1 MSISVSNES
10 KLLARHS
17 IIYGIGAS
25 VNKVA
30 GFLLLPIYTRY
41 LTTHDYGIKELVGLS
56 TDILGVVLAASISSA
71 FYRFYFEYKEE
82 KERNLVLSS
91 SYIFLG
97 AFGLL
102 FVGLLSMS
110 APFLAEYVLNS
121 SQLSVFFLIAFASL
135 WFQTLNGI
143 GLNYLRVTMKSL
155 QYVVLSFFRLFL
167 AIGLNI
173 YFIIFMDMGVLG
185 ILISTLI
192 TSIVVFFIL
201 NVPQLFRAGLR
212 FSPVIV
218 KEMLKFGI
226 PMVPSQLGSFI
237 VHVSD
242 RFFIKS
248 YCSIAD
254 AGLYALGYRFGGL
267 PGTFVSEPFNQV
279 WQPRRLEVY
288 DQENS
293 EEVFGK
299 IFTYFLVLISFM
311 ALGVAVLT
319 RDVLM
324 IMAEKEFWP
333 AYRVVP
339 IIVLAN
345 VIFTFNYHFNMGII
359 IEKKTKYFAYI
370 NASNAALNLS
380 LNFLLIPRYGIYGA
394 AFATLISYTYLSLLT
409 YYFSNRFFKIDFE
422 FLRMGKILAAATL
435 IYAFSRQVSLDSLY
449 ADIFVKLL
457 IISSFPL
464 MLYFMKFYTS
474 EEKTMIS
481 AFMKP
486 DIGVLKLW

>member
-1 MSISVSNES
+1 MAISVSNES

-17 IIYGIGAS
+17 IIYGIGTS
-25 VNKVA
+25 VNKIV
-30 GFLLLPIYTRY
+30 GFLLLPIYTQY
-41 LTTHDYGIKELVGLS
+41 LTTHDYGIKELVGIS
-56 TDILGVVLAASISSA
+56 TDIIGVLMAASISTA
-71 FYRFYFEYKEE
+71 FYRFFFEYKEE
-82 KERNLVLSS
+82 HERNLVLSS

-97 AFGLL
+97 A
-102 FVGLLSMS
+102 VGLLLVALLSLF
-110 APFLAEYVLNS
+110 APVLAKYILNS
-121 SQLSVFFLIAFASL
+121 SGLSIFFLIAFVSL

-155 QYVVLSFFRLFL
+155 QYILLSFFRLFL
-167 AIGLNI
+167 AIALNV
-173 YFIIFMDMGVLG
+173 YFIIFLHMGVLG

-192 TSIVVFFIL
+192 TSIVIFFIL
-201 NVPQLFRAGLR
+201 NVPQLFRVGFR
-212 FSPVIV
+212 FSPKIV
-218 KEMLKFGI
+218 KEMLHFGL
-226 PMVPSQLGSFI
+226 PMVPSQMGSFI

-242 RFFIKS
+242 RFFLKA

-299 IFTYFLVLISFM
+299 IFTYFLVLISFT

-319 RDVLM
+319 KDVLM
-324 IMAEKEFWP
+324 IIAEKEFWP

-370 NASNAALNLS
+370 NSSNAALNLT

-394 AFATLISYTYLSLLT
+394 AYATLISYTYLTVLT
-409 YYFSNRFFKIDFE
+409 YYFSNKFFKIDFE
-422 FLRMGKILAAATL
+422 FMRMGKIGIAAAL
-435 IYAFSRQVSLDSLY
+435 IYMLSQQVALNSLY
-449 ADIFVKLL
+449 AGIFVKLL
-457 IISSFPL
+457 IIASFP
-464 MLYFMKFYTS
+464 MVLYFMKFYTQ
-474 EEKTMIS
+474 EEKAMIS
-481 AFMKP
+481 TYMRP
-486 DIGVLKLW
+486 DVSFIKLW

>member
-1 MSISVSNES
+1 MAISVSNES

-17 IIYGIGAS
+17 IIYGIGTS
-25 VNKVA
+25 VNKIA

-56 TDILGVVLAASISSA
+56 TDIIGVLTAASISTA

-82 KERNLVLSS
+82 HERNLVVSS

-97 AFGLL
+97 TFGLL
-102 FVGLLSMS
+102 SVALLCFS
-110 APFLAEYVLNS
+110 APLLAKYILNS
-121 SQLSVFFLIAFASL
+121 SSLSILFLVAFASL
-135 WFQTLNGI
+135 WFQMLNGI

-155 QYVVLSFFRLFL
+155 QYILLSFFRLFL
-167 AIGLNI
+167 AIALNI
-173 YFIIFMDMGVLG
+173 YFIIFLHMGVLG
-185 ILISTLI
+185 ILVSTLI

-201 NVPQLFRAGLR
+201 NVPQLYRVGFR
-212 FSPVIV
+212 FSPKIV
-218 KEMLKFGI
+218 REMLKFGL
-226 PMVPSQLGSFI
+226 PMIPSQMGSFI

-242 RFFIKS
+242 RFFLKA

-288 DQENS
+288 EQDNS
-293 EEVFGK
+293 EEVFGR
-299 IFTYFLVLISFM
+299 IFTYFLVLICFT

-319 RDVLM
+319 KDVLM

-333 AYRVVP
+333 AYRIVP

-370 NASNAALNLS
+370 NSSNAALNLA
-380 LNFLLIPRYGIYGA
+380 LNFILIPRYGIYGA
-394 AFATLISYTYLSLLT
+394 AFATLFSYSYLTVLT
-409 YYFSNRFFKIDFE
+409 YYFSNKFFKIGFE
-422 FLRMGKILAAATL
+422 FMRMGKIAAAAGL
-435 IYAFSRQVSLDSLY
+435 IYIVSLQVNLHSLY
-449 ADIFVKLL
+449 ADVFVKLL
-457 IISSFPL
+457 IICTFPL
-464 MLYFMKFYTS
+464 VLYFMKFYTR

-481 AFMKP
+481 TFMRPAP
-486 DIGVLKLW
+486 DLTKT